1 MALHALCLA
10 GYEAQMFKRI
20 LVAYDGS
27 EGSKDA
33 LRAGLAMGQD
43 FNAEVCAISVEGKLP
58 RYAATLGEVD
68 EVERE
73 RHQYFDRIQAEA
85 TQIADEHGVKLGTVV
100 APGAPAETI
109 VKTAREGKYDLI
121 VMGHKGHSRVHEYLV
136 GATTDRV
143 SHLAPCSVLIVRE
156 RENVTG

>member
-1 MALHALCLA
+1 
-10 GYEAQMFKRI
+10 MFKRI

-27 EGSKDA
+27 DGSKLA
-33 LRAGLAMGQD
+33 LRTGLAIGQD

-58 RYAATLGEVD
+58 RFAATLGEVD

-73 RHQYFDRIQAEA
+73 RHQYYDRIQNEA
-85 TQIADEHGVKLGTVV
+85 HHMADEQGMKLGTVV
-100 APGAPAETI
+100 APGSLAETI
-109 VKTAREGKYDLI
+109 VKTAREGEYDLI

-143 SHLAPCSVLIVRE
+143 AHLAPCSVLIVRE
-156 RENVTG
+156 R

>member
-1 MALHALCLA
+1 
-10 GYEAQMFKRI
+10 MFKRI

-27 EGSKDA
+27 DGSKQA
-33 LRAGLAMGQD
+33 LRTGLAIGKD

-85 TQIADEHGVKLGTVV
+85 TQIADEQGVELGTVV
-100 APGAPAETI
+100 APGSPAEII

-143 SHLAPCSVLIVRE
+143 AHLAPCSVLIVRQSE
-156 RENVTG
+156 DSTG